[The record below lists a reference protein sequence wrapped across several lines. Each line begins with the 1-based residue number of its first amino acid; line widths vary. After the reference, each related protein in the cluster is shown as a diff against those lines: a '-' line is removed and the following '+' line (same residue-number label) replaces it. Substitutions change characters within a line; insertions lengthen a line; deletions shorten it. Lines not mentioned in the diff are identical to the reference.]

1 MPVLLQEVR
10 SAVRLLRDRPAF
22 CLLVVLTLALGI
34 GANTAVFTL
43 VNAVILRSPA
53 IEQPERLVN
62 LYMSRQDGSGYGA
75 LSYPEYR
82 DLAAANAGLRQVF
95 GYSGLMATITGEQG
109 AEVLFGEIVTGTYF
123 PSLGVK
129 PALGRVILPEDDASP
144 GAHPVAVLGHGLWHR
159 RFGADPTIIGRHIS
173 LNGHP
178 FTVVGVAPP
187 EFTGL
192 LFPGFAVD
200 VWVPTMMMGQVR
212 QDRLAD
218 RGERWLFVRGRLE
231 NAADVKAVRAS
242 AAVIAAR
249 WRQAYPEANRG
260 RELRV
265 LRSLDVRVNAEGDR
279 AVIPAAAALLLA
291 VGLVLLVACANV
303 SGLMLAR
310 ATSLGRE
317 AAVRIALGAGRWR
330 LIARGLAESS
340 VLSLFGAAAGLGLA
354 ALLSRLLVAYRPPLP
369 VPIALDLA
377 IDWRVATF
385 TAVLTGA
392 TALILGVLP
401 WWHAAKQDP
410 MSAFR
415 ADPAWRRRSR
425 CGLRNVLLLPQV
437 TLSFILLV
445 VAALFARSV
454 AGASSVDPGFD
465 SRPAAALTLNLG
477 MSGYDQAR
485 SEAFYRELTGR
496 LRQRPDVA
504 AVALTTRVPLD
515 IYGSQSAPIVT
526 DAGPGAESEDAV
538 QVARVGEDYFSSLR
552 IPILQGRAIDARD
565 TSGGVPAAVVSA
577 TAARHFWPDVNPLGR
592 RLRLGDGPWLEVV
605 GIAADVKVQ
614 TLGEAP
620 QSMVYEP
627 LRAGHAGLLRVV
639 VRRAG
644 GDPSALLPELR
655 RLVSR
660 LDPGVAVFECETLQA
675 TLDVML
681 YPYRLAAYVG
691 AALGLFGL
699 ILTSVGLFGVTWAGA
714 VQRAREM
721 GIRAALGA
729 RPTRLLSATIRDGMT
744 MVVAGMALGTG
755 AAMPAVSLMRGWLF
769 GIQPID
775 PVAFSVVPVTL
786 LAVSLIACLVPAARA
801 VRADP
806 AKVLRE

>member
-1 MPVLLQEVR
+1 
-10 SAVRLLRDRPAF
+10 
-22 CLLVVLTLALGI
+22 
-34 GANTAVFTL
+34 
-43 VNAVILRSPA
+43 
-53 IEQPERLVN
+53 
-62 LYMSRQDGSGYGA
+62 
-75 LSYPEYR
+75 
-82 DLAAANAGLRQVF
+82 
-95 GYSGLMATITGEQG
+95 
-109 AEVLFGEIVTGTYF
+109 
-123 PSLGVK
+123 
-129 PALGRVILPEDDASP
+129 
-144 GAHPVAVLGHGLWHR
+144 
-159 RFGADPTIIGRHIS
+159 
-173 LNGHP
+173 
-178 FTVVGVAPP
+178 
-187 EFTGL
+187 
-192 LFPGFAVD
+192 
-200 VWVPTMMMGQVR
+200 
-212 QDRLAD
+212 
-218 RGERWLFVRGRLE
+218 
-231 NAADVKAVRAS
+231 
-242 AAVIAAR
+242 
-249 WRQAYPEANRG
+249 
-260 RELRV
+260 
-265 LRSLDVRVNAEGDR
+265 
-279 AVIPAAAALLLA
+279 
-291 VGLVLLVACANV
+291 
-303 SGLMLAR
+303 
-310 ATSLGRE
+310 
-317 AAVRIALGAGRWR
+317 
-330 LIARGLAESS
+330 
-340 VLSLFGAAAGLGLA
+340 
-354 ALLSRLLVAYRPPLP
+354 
-369 VPIALDLA
+369 
-377 IDWRVATF
+377 
-385 TAVLTGA
+385 
-392 TALILGVLP
+392 
-401 WWHAAKQDP
+401 
-410 MSAFR
+410 
-415 ADPAWRRRSR
+415 
-425 CGLRNVLLLPQV
+425 
-437 TLSFILLV
+437 
-445 VAALFARSV
+445 
-454 AGASSVDPGFD
+454 
-465 SRPAAALTLNLG
+465 
-477 MSGYDQAR
+477 
-485 SEAFYRELTGR
+485 
-496 LRQRPDVA
+496 
-504 AVALTTRVPLD
+504 
-515 IYGSQSAPIVT
+515 
-526 DAGPGAESEDAV
+526 
-538 QVARVGEDYFSSLR
+538 VARVGEDYFSSLR